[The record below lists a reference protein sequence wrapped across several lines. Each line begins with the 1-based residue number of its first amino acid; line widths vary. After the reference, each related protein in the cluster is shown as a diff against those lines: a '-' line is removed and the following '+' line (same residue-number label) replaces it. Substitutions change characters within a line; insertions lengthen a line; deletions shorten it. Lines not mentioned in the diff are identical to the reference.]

1 MNCFQMLGQALI
13 VKSLIIT
20 LIAWL
25 FHTFVHWLYVSFQ
38 ILCYGCSVITLW
50 TRILHTK
57 VSSIFMV
64 FQVGFSRIIFVA
76 NVTLISFLTL
86 WTVRSSVML
95 RETRIVAYPGTHWT
109 FCTWLG
115 VFSTNVTFQGLSIWS
130 HNWSFAVAYEKY
142 SYAFAL
148 HILRKLV

>member
-1 MNCFQMLGQALI
+1 MALI
-13 VKSLIIT
+13 LDELLSNASSSFDCQKPYN
-20 LIAWL
+20 
-25 FHTFVHWLYVSFQ
+25 HTDCMAFSHLRALTYVSFQ

-50 TRILHTK
+50 TGILHTK

-130 HNWSFAVAYEKY
+130 HN
-142 SYAFAL
+142 
-148 HILRKLV
+148 